1 MARFG
6 RQRILGRVVV
16 LLMIIVALAVAGLFW
31 FDYLGLIDAKSFFA
45 PALRLVGLPTRS
57 GRALPADSPT
67 LLDDERW
74 AKQLE
79 AVAALRQELDQ
90 RDLSAAEREAA
101 IEAMAQELKDREEAL
116 AERENSFNSLTQRY
130 DDRRANVEQNARY
143 LTGMPPADAVE
154 ILVAMDDQTVIDVLR
169 SVEELAAKSGEASVV
184 SYWLSLMPAD
194 RSAEIQRKMNAKPA
208 SLD

>member
-1 MARFG
+1 MAGFG

-16 LLMIIVALAVAGLFW
+16 LIMMIVALVVAGLFW
-31 FDYLGLIDAKSFFA
+31 FDYLGLIDAKSAFA
-45 PALRLVGLPTRS
+45 PALRLFKLPTRS
-57 GRALPADSPT
+57 GTALPADSPT

-79 AVAALRQELDQ
+79 AVEALRQELDQ
-90 RDLSAAEREAA
+90 RDANAAEREAA
-101 IEAMAQELKDREEAL
+101 IEAMAQEIKDREEAL

-130 DDRRANVEQNARY
+130 DDRKANVEQNARY
-143 LTGMPPADAVE
+143 LNGMPPADAVE
-154 ILVAMDDQTVIDVLR
+154 ILVAMDDQTVIDILR
-169 SVEELAAKSGEASVV
+169 SVEELAAKSGEASIV

>member
-45 PALRLVGLPTRS
+45 PALRLAGLPTRS

>member
-1 MARFG
+1 MAGFG
-6 RQRILGRVVV
+6 RQRILGRVIV
-16 LLMIIVALAVAGLFW
+16 LLMMIVALVVAGLFW
-31 FDYLGLIDAKSFFA
+31 FDYLGLIDAKSAFA
-45 PALRLVGLPTRS
+45 PVLKLFGKATRS
-57 GRALPADSPT
+57 GAALPADSPT

-79 AVAALRQELDQ
+79 AVEALRQELDQ
-90 RDLSAAEREAA
+90 RDATAAEREAA
-101 IEAMAQELKDREEAL
+101 IEAMAQEIKDREEAL

-130 DDRRANVEQNARY
+130 DDRKANVEQNARY
-143 LTGMPPADAVE
+143 LNGMPPADAVE
-154 ILVAMDDQTVIDVLR
+154 ILVSMDDQTVIDILR
-169 SVEELAAKSGEASVV
+169 SVEELAAKSGEASIV